1 MPRNREVTLCTHLL
15 TPNSLP
21 LGAQFNTWLDKHG
34 PFDII
39 VDGANVGYLNQNHDD
54 GFFDHAQI
62 EDVVPTSHAHPCPAV
77 RLIANGGVLHVH
89 CIALHRMALQVAHY
103 EKLGKRVLLVIHKHW
118 LTPTVDLRAHWP
130 GELGVSAEE
139 MKMLRQR
146 NAKLCEGW
154 KKRRVAY
161 LVTKGAVDTA
171 CIAACVGGLPAAV
184 LTLVQLTPP

>member
-1 MPRNREVTLCTHLL
+1 MSRTSMPRC
-15 TPNSLP
+15 
-21 LGAQFNTWLDKHG
+21 
-34 PFDII
+34 
-39 VDGANVGYLNQNHDD
+39 
-54 GFFDHAQI
+54 
-62 EDVVPTSHAHPCPAV
+62 V
-77 RLIANGGVLHVH
+77 RLVANRGTLHVH
-89 CIALHRMALQVAHY
+89 VHVHCMALQVAHY

-171 CIAACVGGLPAAV
+171 CIAACIGGLPAAV
-184 LTLVQLTPP
+184 LTLVQLTPTVGNNDDWYWLYAAVKFGAFVVSNDQMRDHNFQMLAPRHFFKWRERHQVRQ